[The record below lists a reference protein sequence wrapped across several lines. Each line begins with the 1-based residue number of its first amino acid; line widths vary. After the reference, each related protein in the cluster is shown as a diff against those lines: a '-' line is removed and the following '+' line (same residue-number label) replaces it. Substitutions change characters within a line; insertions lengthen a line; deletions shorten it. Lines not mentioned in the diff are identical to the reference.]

1 MTVSGGNKQQGYIDI
16 EDASSP
22 TVLNKSVILTSMID
36 TIEEQE
42 IMVVDIPNAFIQT
55 VLTDKEKRV
64 IVLFAVYVSE
74 RSCEGST

>member
-1 MTVSGGNKQQGYIDI
+1 MPEGKKQRGYSYK
-16 EDASSP
+16 EDLSLP
-22 TVLNKSVILTSMID
+22 TVLTETMILTSMIN
-36 TIEEQE
+36 TIEERE
-42 IMVVDIPNAFIQT
+42 IAIVDIPNAFIQT